1 MVRIVATTLA
11 ILFATA
17 GLAADGR
24 HHPARRPA
32 HGAGTLDPASEAR
45 ITQAPDRST
54 APARPISESEAKN
67 APVRGSSAP
76 VTCNDQNASSP
87 TCYTATQQARPI
99 TR

>member
-1 MVRIVATTLA
+1 MVRIAATAFA

-17 GLAADGR
+17 GLAADGK
-24 HHPARRPA
+24 HHPSHRSAP
-32 HGAGTLDPASEAR
+32 GASMLDPASEAR

-54 APARPISESEAKN
+54 APARPIAESEAQN

>member
-1 MVRIVATTLA
+1 MNRVPLIILAVLIATS
-11 ILFATA
+11 A
-17 GLAADGR
+17 GAAQR
-24 HHPARRPA
+24 HRPS
-32 HGAGTLDPASEAR
+32 GGMPPLDQGSEAR
-45 ITQAPDRST
+45 ITQAPDKAL
-54 APARPISESEAKN
+54 APARPVAESEAQN

>member
-1 MVRIVATTLA
+1 MNRVPLIVLAVLTATSA
-11 ILFATA
+11 
-17 GLAADGR
+17 LAAQR
-24 HHPARRPA
+24 HHPSGGVPA
-32 HGAGTLDPASEAR
+32 LDQGSEAR
-45 ITQAPDRST
+45 ITQAPDKAL
-54 APARPISESEAKN
+54 APARPVAEGEAQN